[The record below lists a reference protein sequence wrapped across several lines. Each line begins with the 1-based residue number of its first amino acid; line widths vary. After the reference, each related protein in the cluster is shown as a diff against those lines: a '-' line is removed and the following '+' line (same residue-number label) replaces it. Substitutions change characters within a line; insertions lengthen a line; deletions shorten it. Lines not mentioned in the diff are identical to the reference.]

1 MIGPLLM
8 MSKQLSDFEKSSIGA
23 YNNCELSLCDI
34 EMKLNCNH
42 SLGDFALKTIR
53 KTGNYKTKRP
63 GCSHKRKPTAFD
75 RYKNSKE
82 TLTAIIKE
90 NNHFL
95 CVSKLLK
102 FHQNLRQ

>member
-8 MSKQLSDFEKSSIGA
+8 TSKQLSDFEKSSIGA

-53 KTGNYKTKRP
+53 KTGNYNQKE
-63 GCSHKRKPTAFD
+63 GCSHKRKPTAFED
-75 RYKNSKE
+75 TKILK
-82 TLTAIIKE
+82 
-90 NNHFL
+90 
-95 CVSKLLK
+95 KL
-102 FHQNLRQ
+102 